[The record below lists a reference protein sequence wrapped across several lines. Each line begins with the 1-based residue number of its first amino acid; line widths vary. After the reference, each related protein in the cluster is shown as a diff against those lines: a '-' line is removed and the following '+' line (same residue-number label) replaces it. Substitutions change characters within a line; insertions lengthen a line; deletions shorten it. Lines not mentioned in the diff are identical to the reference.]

1 MTATTHRFTNHRNV
15 PMLAVLI
22 PAGGTYGRLRDDGM
36 RPLIADRPMIE
47 FWDARYPHDK
57 EHRAQFVQRYYVTT
71 LAGTGSRTYGL
82 MLDPDSPD
90 WTLSADDLNGVL
102 AALL

>member
-1 MTATTHRFTNHRNV
+1 
-15 PMLAVLI
+15 MLAVLI
-22 PAGGTYGRLRDDGM
+22 QPGNRYGLLRDDGM

-57 EHRAQFVQRYYVTT
+57 EHRAQFVQRYYVDT
-71 LAGTGSRTYGL
+71 LAGTCGRATGL
-82 MLDPDSPD
+82 LLDTGSPD
-90 WTLSADDLNGVL
+90 WTLSANDLSGAL